1 MAVHSQ
7 TQPPASPTGRPRA
20 AGTGLEQRIRA
31 IPIRWRIF
39 SITVLNAMVV
49 VLLAALIW
57 DGARML
63 TTAWNDVRQ
72 ARESDRV
79 LASLEG
85 ETVRLQNLIHR
96 YFSHPQPALLAEIEK
111 DRRGLL
117 DDLKMRAAVEPAFA
131 GSLSD
136 VIAAT
141 ERFLAGFD
149 ELRRVRTSIS
159 DVYEKEILG
168 VAREMSGHYA
178 TIEDAAQKKDL
189 TQTELTEKRDSNIWP
204 TLSKSREAF
213 SGALMSAN
221 AFYLSLNSAAAFEAY
236 QQIGAIE
243 GMIPTLSAFAESDTQ
258 RQALV
263 DLATS
268 SKALRAGID
277 HLAGS
282 FVVQAD
288 LLRDAIDG
296 NQQAMVGAI
305 EKLSGEVQARE
316 QKAQTRF
323 NETLSSVYLQI
334 GGVAF
339 AFLALI
345 VGTGLSISSS
355 ISRPLGDLR
364 KSMYAIVSGDYD
376 GRVHGLEVRDEIGEM
391 ARAVEVF
398 RENAVARRR
407 AENELRSSKER
418 AETALADLRD
428 TQRSLIEAE
437 KLAALGGLVAG
448 VAHEVN
454 NPVGISLTVAS
465 SLARRCDGFAEEI
478 KSGQMRR
485 ARLEEF
491 VSGSREAAKQLV
503 SNLERAGDLI
513 QSFKQVAVDRSHEQ
527 RRQFDLHQ
535 STSQIVASLRPGL
548 KRAQIDLVTEVPELI
563 LLDSY
568 PGAYGQ
574 VLTNLVLN
582 AVNHGFADGRRG
594 AIHLVARRLAED
606 SVEILFSDDGAG
618 MSEEVQRRA
627 FDPFFTTRRSQGG
640 TGLGLHIVYNIVTRR
655 LGGRITLTSSLGRGT
670 SFRIVLPVV
679 APGKE
684 ATATEFLT
692 VSDR

>member
-1 MAVHSQ
+1 MAVLAQSQ
-7 TQPPASPTGRPRA
+7 TRTAEPGRPRL
-20 AGTGLEQRIRA
+20 AGRGLEQRIRA

-39 SITVLNAMVV
+39 AITFLNAMVV

-63 TTAWNDVRQ
+63 SSAWSDVRQ
-72 ARESDRV
+72 ARESDQV
-79 LASLEG
+79 LVSLQS

-96 YFSHPQPALLAEIEK
+96 YFNQPQKAILDEIETR
-111 DRRGLL
+111 RRGLL
-117 DDLKMRAAVEPAFA
+117 DALKTRARIEPSFS
-131 GSLSD
+131 GSLSA
-136 VIAAT
+136 VMSAT

-149 ELRRVRTSIS
+149 ELRRVRSEIS
-159 DVYEKEILG
+159 RVYEQEILG
-168 VAREMSGHYA
+168 VAREMSDLYA
-178 TIEDAAQKKDL
+178 RVERPAPQA
-189 TQTELTEKRDSNIWP
+189 EHNIWP
-204 TLSKSREAF
+204 ALSKSREAF
-213 SGALMSAN
+213 SAALMSAN
-221 AFYLSLNSAAAFEAY
+221 AFYLTLDSSAAVDAY
-236 QQIGAIE
+236 RQIAAIE
-243 GMIPTLSAFAESDTQ
+243 RTIPRLLELSDDEVQRTAVKDLTARSD
-258 RQALV
+258 
-263 DLATS
+263 S
-268 SKALRAGID
+268 LRKGID
-277 HLAGS
+277 HLAS
-282 FVVQAD
+282 NFVIQTD

-296 NQQAMVGAI
+296 NQRAVMALI
-305 EKLSGEVQARE
+305 DSLSGEVQGRE
-316 QKAQTRF
+316 QQARARF
-323 NETLSSVYLQI
+323 NQTLNSVYLQI
-334 GGVAF
+334 GLVAV

-345 VGTGLSISSS
+345 VGTGLAIASS
-355 ISRPLGDLR
+355 ISAPLRDLR
-364 KSMYAIVSGDYD
+364 TSMYAIVSGDYD
-376 GRVHGLEVRDEIGEM
+376 RHVRGLEARDEIGEM

-407 AENELRSSKER
+407 AEGELRASKER

-465 SLARRCDGFAEEI
+465 SLARRCDSFAEEI
-478 KSGQMRR
+478 KGGQLRR
-485 ARLEEF
+485 VRLEEF
-491 VSGSREAAKQLV
+491 IGGSREAAKQLV

-527 RRQFDLHQ
+527 RRQFDLRQ

-548 KRAQIDLVTEVPELI
+548 KRAQIELVTEVPEHI

-582 AVNHGFADGRRG
+582 AANHGFADGRRG
-594 AIHLVARRLAED
+594 TIRLVAQRIGEG

-655 LGGRITLTSSLGRGT
+655 LGGRITLTSALGRGA
-670 SFRIVLPVV
+670 SFRIILPQV
-679 APGKE
+679 APGKDAGAAE
-684 ATATEFLT
+684 MLTAT
-692 VSDR
+692 DR

>member
-1 MAVHSQ
+1 MAVLAQNQS
-7 TQPPASPTGRPRA
+7 PASKTGRFRMA
-20 AGTGLEQRIRA
+20 WTRLERRIRA

-39 SITVLNAMVV
+39 AIAVMNAMVV
-49 VLLAALIW
+49 LLLAALIW

-72 ARESDRV
+72 ARESDRILV
-79 LASLEG
+79 SLES

-96 YFSHPQPALLAEIEK
+96 YFSHPQEALLADIEE
-111 DRRGLL
+111 RRQGFL
-117 DDLKMRAAVEPAFA
+117 DALKTRAKVEPAFS

-149 ELRRVRTSIS
+149 ELRRVRAAIS
-159 DVYEKEILG
+159 QVYEKEILG
-168 VAREMSGHYA
+168 VAREMSALYA
-178 TIEDAAQKKDL
+178 RIEGAAQ
-189 TQTELTEKRDSNIWP
+189 QHDSGIWP
-204 TLSKSREAF
+204 ALSKSREAF

-221 AFYLSLNSAAAFEAY
+221 AFYLSLDSAAAIDAY
-236 QQIGAIE
+236 KHIAAIE
-243 GMIPTLSAFAESDTQ
+243 EMIPALTKFADSDAQ
-258 RQALV
+258 RSTVEAL
-263 DLATS
+263 ASHST
-268 SKALRAGID
+268 ALRTGLD
-277 HLAGS
+277 HLASS
-282 FVVQAD
+282 FVIQSD
-288 LLRDAIDG
+288 LLRNAIDG
-296 NQQAMVGAI
+296 NQQAMVAAI
-305 EKLSGEVQARE
+305 DTLSDEIKAGEQQA
-316 QKAQTRF
+316 QMRF
-323 NETLSSVYLQI
+323 NHTLNSVFWQI
-334 GGVAF
+334 GLVAL

-345 VGTGLSISSS
+345 VGTGIAIASS
-355 ISRPLGDLR
+355 ISTPLGDLR
-364 KSMYAIVSGDYD
+364 TSMYAIVSGDY
-376 GRVHGLEVRDEIGEM
+376 GRRVRGLEARDEIGEM

-407 AENELRSSKER
+407 AEDELRASKER
-418 AETALADLRD
+418 AESALADLRD

-465 SLARRCDGFAEEI
+465 SLARRCDSFAEEI
-478 KSGQMRR
+478 KSGQLRK

-491 VSGSREAAKQLV
+491 IAGSREAAKQLV

-527 RRQFDLHQ
+527 RRQFDLRQ

-548 KRAQIDLVTEVPELI
+548 KRAQIELLMEVPEHI

-582 AVNHGFADGRRG
+582 AANHGFGDGRRG
-594 AIHLVARRLAED
+594 TIRLVARRSGED
-606 SVEILFSDDGAG
+606 AVELLFSDDGVG

-627 FDPFFTTRRSQGG
+627 FDPFFTTRRNQGG

-655 LGGRITLTSSLGRGT
+655 LGGRITLTSALGRGA
-670 SFRIVLPVV
+670 SFRIVLPLA

-684 ATATEFLT
+684 TGAAEIMAIT
-692 VSDR
+692 DR